1 MLVVDVPAENDICE
15 VAEIAV
21 FILSVTN
28 LSVPATCKAM
38 IFDGLMIVDPVLVK
52 FRLGLSA
59 TISVF
64 RFRVPPTISV
74 PVLLRTPVLSVVA
87 LNSTSPSNVVVVV
100 ASNVLLLNMV
110 WFVSIKTH
118 LARISFILVNESSP
132 VIDNGLLSVKFM
144 LNY

>member
-1 MLVVDVPAENDICE
+1 
-15 VAEIAV
+15 
-21 FILSVTN
+21 VTN
-28 LSVPATCKAM
+28 LSSPAICKAR
-38 IFDGLMIVDPVLVK
+38 ILEGLISVDPVFVK

-100 ASNVLLLNMV
+100 ASNILLLNMV
-110 WFVSIKTH
+110 
-118 LARISFILVNESSP
+118 
-132 VIDNGLLSVKFM
+132 
-144 LNY
+144 